1 MTYRDTFDYPE
12 LANVEPSHGEQ
23 CSGPRATPVGKAYRE
38 RLTCWILRALLGEGD
53 MPAYMDT
60 GNPRL
65 APVGELLQ
73 LPTLSSPAVGA
84 AEIQKQ
90 LVAVRTQTFGLLWN
104 QPGPVSEWVPAV
116 DCHLLQAV
124 NWLAGQAGL
133 NPVERDI
140 FELAVAFRVFR
151 PLRVAVGPWAQMGF
165 GELPGAVAAML
176 NLPLHPVRKAMRLDS
191 LLYRSGLVEA
201 NTYGDETLDRK
212 LMVPRLL
219 ASKLLVHEDDATHII
234 SYLVTGLQAPTLS
247 LQDFHYM
254 DANTRLGQGWL
265 AGALR
270 VRSAASSAPGSVL
283 HRGAHLLVCGT
294 PGLGKTEW
302 VRALLWEFGEAT
314 RTTAMELEVLD
325 EDQTALTGEER
336 LSNLR
341 LAMNLMRHSRDGV
354 LIFDEADDVFKGA
367 GESSESAGDR
377 SAVTMANHRAS
388 LNRMLEDSGIP
399 VIWIMNRPEILD
411 PAVLRRFDA
420 VITFQGMPR
429 SVRLAMLQKRMGATT
444 QNPEL
449 VRWAEVASLTP
460 ALIDRL
466 EVVVD
471 RARIAEFPMGDD
483 QCRHWLRN
491 RLPGKPTN
499 HLRSRTSAVPAWKPE
514 FVQSSEDLLMIAEG
528 IGRCGSARLLLY
540 GEPGTGKTAFAH
552 ALARMLDKPLQEMRA
567 SDLLSPWVGET
578 EQRID
583 QAFESAIEDDTV
595 LFIDEVD
602 SLLAS
607 REHAVR
613 NWEVTQVNELLEQ
626 LSDFDGIVV
635 LATNRLEALDPAV
648 LRRMDAKI
656 RFEVLKAEQL
666 QTSFVQ
672 LCQHIP
678 VVPTAQHLAW
688 ASSLAG
694 LTPGDFACVRRRL
707 AFAPPAPDADM
718 AHLLLT
724 LLHEELRLKNK
735 GTQPIGF
742 YTTDAFKAD
751 EETAE
756 MLANLATI

>member
-1 MTYRDTFDYPE
+1 MTFSDIFDSPE
-12 LANVEPSHGEQ
+12 LSDEGSQQNHW
-23 CSGPRATPVGKAYRE
+23 SGPRTTPVRTAYRA
-38 RLTCWILRALLGEGD
+38 RLTYWILRVLLGEGG
-53 MPAYMDT
+53 MPAYLDT

-65 APVGELLQ
+65 APVSDLLDAPS
-73 LPTLSSPAVGA
+73 LANPAVSA
-84 AEIQKQ
+84 TDIQIQ
-90 LVAVRTQTFGLLWN
+90 LAAVRNQTLGLLWE
-104 QPGPVSEWVPAV
+104 QPGPASQAIPVADCPLAQAV
-116 DCHLLQAV
+116 D
-124 NWLAGQAGL
+124 WLAQRAGL
-133 NPVERDI
+133 DAVERDI

-151 PLRVAVGPWAQMGF
+151 PLRLALSTWGEMGF
-165 GELPGAVAAML
+165 GELPGAIAIIL
-176 NLPLHPVRKAMRLDS
+176 NRPHNAVRTAMRMDS
-191 LLYRSGLVEA
+191 LLYRSGLVLA

-212 LMVPRLL
+212 LIVPRLL
-219 ASKLLVHEDDATHII
+219 ANKLLGHEDRPQRII
-234 SYLVTGLQAPTLS
+234 AYLVAPLQTPALCLT
-247 LQDFHYM
+247 DFHYLQ
-254 DANTRLGQGWL
+254 ANTQLGQTWL
-265 AGALR
+265 AGALQMR
-270 VRSAASSAPGSVL
+270 GDGSGDTGSAL

-302 VRALLWEFGEAT
+302 VRALLWEFSEAT
-314 RTTAMELEVLD
+314 RTNAMEMEVLD
-325 EDQTALTGEER
+325 EDRTALTGEDR

-354 LIFDEADDVFKGA
+354 IVFDEADDVFKGV

-377 SAVTMANHRAS
+377 AAVTMANHRAS
-388 LNRMLEDSGIP
+388 LNRMLEDRGIP

-411 PAVLRRFDA
+411 PAVLRRFDT

-429 SVRLAMLQKRMGATT
+429 SVRLAMLQKRMGADSDAA
-444 QNPEL
+444 EL
-449 VRWAEVASLTP
+449 VRWAEVPLLTP

-466 EVVVD
+466 AVVSD
-471 RARIAEFPMGDD
+471 RARIAGLPMGDT

-491 RLPGKPTN
+491 RLPGKPTS
-499 HLRSRTSAVPAWKPE
+499 HLKTRTSAVPAWKPE
-514 FVQSSEDLLMIAEG
+514 FVQASDDLLMIAEG

-552 ALARMLDKPLQEMRA
+552 ALARMLDKPLLEKRA

-578 EQRID
+578 EQRIS

-626 LSDFDGIVV
+626 LSDFEGIVV

-672 LCQHIP
+672 LCEQIQAIP
-678 VVPTAQHLAW
+678 TEQHLAW
-688 ASSLAG
+688 VSKLAG

-707 AFAPPAPDADM
+707 AFAPPAPEADM
-718 AHLLLT
+718 VQVLLD
-724 LLHEELRLKNK
+724 LLREELRLKTR
-735 GTQPIGF
+735 GTQPMGF
-742 YTTDAFKAD
+742 NMTDNVTST

-756 MLANLATI
+756 